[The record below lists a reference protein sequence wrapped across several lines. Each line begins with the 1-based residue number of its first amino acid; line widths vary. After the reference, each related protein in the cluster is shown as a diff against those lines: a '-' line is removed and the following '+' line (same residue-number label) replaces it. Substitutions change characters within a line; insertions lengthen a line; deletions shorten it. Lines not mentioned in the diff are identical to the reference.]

1 MCVLRVNC
9 SYMGACTRVVSW
21 DLEAAHGLTHWGSFW
36 TLGPLRFFR
45 EANDRCASGRA
56 WWRHR
61 CGRCLSF
68 PLAAAGWQGPLADFG
83 AGRPRDGCRV
93 RLPPL
98 PYQVPS
104 LCRLAKLPLVLDRR
118 VPPAFVR
125 LIRRRA
131 QVALVAA
138 AVVAWDACGCRRV
151 RTGLQPG
158 CKGLQAALAAAGVVA
173 CGVDAPCLE
182 ALEHHGADAVVAA
195 AAQVVCGLGVQALD
209 VALAWRL
216 PRDA

>member
-1 MCVLRVNC
+1 MD
-9 SYMGACTRVVSW
+9 ACTRVVIGSV
-21 DLEAAHGLTHWGSFW
+21 EAGHTEHGVLDFGLWGD
-36 TLGPLRFFR
+36 FF
-45 EANDRCASGRA
+45 EGANRCASGRA
-56 WWRHR
+56 WWRHG
-61 CGRCLSF
+61 CGRCLPF

-93 RLPPL
+93 RLHPL

-158 CKGLQAALAAAGVVA
+158 CKRVAGRA
-173 CGVDAPCLE
+173 SCSRRGRLWGRRP
-182 ALEHHGADAVVAA
+182 
-195 AAQVVCGLGVQALD
+195 
-209 VALAWRL
+209 L
-216 PRDA
+216 PRGPRAPWRRCGCRRRGTGSLRPGRAGT